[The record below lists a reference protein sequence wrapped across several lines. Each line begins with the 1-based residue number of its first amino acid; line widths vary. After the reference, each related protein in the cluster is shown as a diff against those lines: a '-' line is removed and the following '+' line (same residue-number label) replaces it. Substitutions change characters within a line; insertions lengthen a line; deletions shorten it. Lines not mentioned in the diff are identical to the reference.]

1 VSSHQVVSS
10 GGSASCRVAS
20 SIFIV
25 LTLGLLLLA
34 PGCGSSGTF
43 VPVKGPFGTGSLK
56 GAYTY
61 TLYGLDTT
69 GAFFSEAGVFTA
81 DGNGKITSG
90 TDDFN
95 QNGTFASNP
104 INGTYSVLPDGSG
117 LITFMLTNVAP
128 PNNTFQF
135 AINLVSSTQ
144 LYLAENDAFANGA
157 GMADSQAASAITATP
172 SGTFALRVHAYQTL
186 NGPVGTIGQ
195 VLSNA
200 GVVQGSAEILR
211 SGTLSAATLTGQFS
225 APDATGRGQ
234 FRYTDSVTNISTNYQ
249 YYIINSTTIRLLGT
263 DGSVLSQG
271 RLEAQSGAPFS
282 AASLSGS
289 YAFGSVGNLT
299 SNDGGA
305 ARTVGTFTASGGSVS
320 TGAFDAVVSGT
331 VLSNNTVESGAYS
344 VNANGEVLL
353 TLNPSGGAPVQ
364 EIQWLVSP
372 SRAFMLVNDP
382 TKVEDGTV
390 DLEQSS
396 SFSNSSLS
404 QQSAIFMEGL
414 VINTNYLT
422 RVGTFIPN
430 GNGGVTLNEVANAF
444 TPTLGAILNTPSLP
458 GSYTVGSNGRVTG
471 TFNASPSPNIDF
483 VMYLLAPNKGYILQ
497 NDTGVQVSGQVT
509 LQTSP

>member
-10 GGSASCRVAS
+10 GGHASSRVAS
-20 SIFIV
+20 SIFIAF
-25 LTLGLLLLA
+25 TLGLLVFA
-34 PGCGSSGTF
+34 PACGSSGTF

-56 GAYTY
+56 GFYTY

-117 LITFMLTNVAP
+117 LITFMLTNLAP

-135 AINLVSSTQ
+135 AINLVSSTE

-157 GMADSQAASAITATP
+157 GMADAQVASAITATP
-172 SGTFALRVHAYQTL
+172 SGTFALRVHAYQSL

-195 VLSNA
+195 VVSNA

-211 SGTLSAATLTGQFS
+211 NGTLNAATLTGQFG

-289 YAFGSVGNLT
+289 YAFGTVGNLT
-299 SNDGGA
+299 SNDGGLS
-305 ARTVGTFTASGGSVS
+305 RTVGTFTASAGSVS

-331 VLSNNTVESGAYS
+331 VLANNAVESGSYS
-344 VNANGEVLL
+344 VNANGEVPL
-353 TLNPSGGAPVQ
+353 TLNPSGGAPVE
-364 EIQWLVSP
+364 EILWLVSP
-372 SRAFMLVNDP
+372 SRAFMLVNDS

-390 DLEQSS
+390 DLVESS

-414 VINTNYLT
+414 VINSNYLT

-430 GNGGVTLNEVANAF
+430 GTGGVTLNEVANAF
-444 TPTLGAILNTPSLP
+444 TPSLGATLNAPSLS

>member
-1 VSSHQVVSS
+1 MSSHQVVSC
-10 GGSASCRVAS
+10 GGNASRVVS
-20 SIFIV
+20 SIFSV
-25 LTLGLLLLA
+25 FTLGLLVFA
-34 PGCGSSGTF
+34 PACGSSGTF
-43 VPVKGPFGTGSLK
+43 VPVKGPFGTASLK
-56 GAYTY
+56 GSYTY

-69 GAFFSEAGVFTA
+69 GSFFSEAGVFTA

-117 LITFMLTNVAP
+117 LITFMLTNLAP

-135 AINLVSSTQ
+135 AINLVSSTE

-157 GMADSQAASAITATP
+157 GMADSQVASAITATP
-172 SGTFALRVHAYQTL
+172 SGTFAFRVHAYQTL

-195 VLSNA
+195 VVSNG

-211 SGTLSAATLTGQFS
+211 NGTLNAATLTGQFG

-271 RLEAQSGAPFS
+271 RLEGQSGAPFS

-299 SNDGGA
+299 PNDGGLS
-305 ARTVGTFTASGGSVS
+305 RTVGTFTASAGSVS

-331 VLSNNTVESGAYS
+331 VLANNTVESGAYS
-344 VNANGEVLL
+344 VNASGEVPL
-353 TLNPSGGAPVQ
+353 TLNPSGAAPVQ
-364 EIQWLVSP
+364 EILWLVSP

-390 DLEQSS
+390 DLVQSS

-414 VINTNYLT
+414 VINSNYLT

-444 TPTLGAILNTPSLP
+444 TPSLGATLNAPSLS